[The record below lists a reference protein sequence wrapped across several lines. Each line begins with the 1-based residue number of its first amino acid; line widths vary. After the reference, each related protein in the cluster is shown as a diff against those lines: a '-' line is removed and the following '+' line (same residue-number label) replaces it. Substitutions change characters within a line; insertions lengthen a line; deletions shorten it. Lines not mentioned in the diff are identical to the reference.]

1 MSLNDIVTSEVR
13 VKLLATLF
21 SEINHDLYV
30 RELTRKVGTEVNAIR
45 RELQRLLKA
54 GIVKKEQRGNRLYY
68 TVRKEYVFYQELLS
82 IVVKEYGIGRQFID
96 QIHNLGKLKNIIIS
110 INYLEGQP
118 AKPDQLDL
126 LLVGEV
132 NLDQAEIVVKNIGQN
147 YGREINYTVL
157 TDMEFNNLKA
167 RKETFLMNFLTN
179 GVVTVYGNLVK

>member
-96 QIHNLGKLKNIIIS
+96 QIHNLGKL
-110 INYLEGQP
+110 
-118 AKPDQLDL
+118 
-126 LLVGEV
+126 
-132 NLDQAEIVVKNIGQN
+132 
-147 YGREINYTVL
+147 
-157 TDMEFNNLKA
+157 
-167 RKETFLMNFLTN
+167 
-179 GVVTVYGNLVK
+179 